1 MIRQDISGEFA
12 AGGRSSI
19 RPDDFEGAPERIV
32 ELAASSASYDLYDK
46 LQVYRRNGVQEYLV
60 WQVYDSA
67 PLLDNLSTLSC
78 SGQSRCAC

>member
-12 AGGRSSI
+12 TGGRSSI

-46 LQVYRRNGVQEYLV
+46 LSSVSPKWSAGIPGVAGLRF
-60 WQVYDSA
+60 S
-67 PLLDNLSTLSC
+67 PII
-78 SGQSRCAC
+78 GQSIHAVL